1 MKKILLT
8 FVVLFTITV
17 SFGQNKWQ
25 QKQINYFVDAAVK
38 EYNLNE
44 EQKKELTEIRT
55 TVIMAYINGAK
66 KVKAGEITKEEN
78 KETTQNASKV
88 FNSKFGKMIGK
99 NYKEFSPFL
108 QKIGKE
114 IKNL

>member
-8 FVVLFTITV
+8 LVVLFTITA

-25 QKQINYFVDAAVK
+25 QKQISYFVDAAVK
-38 EYNLNE
+38 EYSLNE
-44 EQKKELTEIRT
+44 DQKTELNEIRT

-66 KVKAGEITKEEN
+66 KVKSGELTKNENKEITK
-78 KETTQNASKV
+78 KASNV
-88 FNSKFGKMIGK
+88 FNKKFGKMIGK

-108 QKIGKE
+108 QKIAKE
-114 IKNL
+114 IKDL